1 MLLIIV
7 LADVDTMLVFEF
19 VQVMILGMFLFTLC
33 IVYVNIFYLLVLDIT
48 FTGLTDKIT
57 VNCEPHT

>member
-48 FTGLTDKIT
+48 FTGLTDKQYSKLYT
-57 VNCEPHT
+57 HT